1 MVKLFGGRREEAPEA
16 EVGEEFVEVNLMDAE
31 ERKVGK
37 LDIKIEKLINFSDT
51 DKILRSLREGS
62 IVFVKIKE
70 LKDKDM
76 SELKRAIEKL
86 KRAVS
91 ANNGD
96 IAGVEQDWLILT
108 PEFAAVHRE

>member
-1 MVKLFGGRREEAPEA
+1 MVRLFGKREDIPEA
-16 EVGEEFVEVNLMDAE
+16 EIGEEFVEVNLMDTD

-37 LDIKIEKLINFSDT
+37 LDIKIEKLNDFSDT
-51 DKILRSLREGS
+51 DRILRSLREGA
-62 IVFVKIKE
+62 IIFVKIKG
-70 LKDKDM
+70 LKEKDM

-86 KRAVS
+86 KRGIA

-108 PEFAAVHRE
+108 PEFAAVHRD

>member
-1 MVKLFGGRREEAPEA
+1 MVKLFGRREEVTEA

-51 DKILRSLREGS
+51 DKILRSLREGA
-62 IVFVKIKE
+62 IIFVKIKE

-76 SELKRAIEKL
+76 SELKRAVEKL
-86 KRAVS
+86 KRGVS

-108 PEFAAVHRE
+108 PEFAAVHRD